1 MKQGR
6 RVVFRKLLLN
16 GALAAVLLMQP
27 ALADE
32 APRVAKA
39 VPARS
44 AEATAEW
51 EQLIAAARAEGKVEV
66 ALAGQVPLK
75 LRPGI
80 REFEKKYGIKVLA
93 QTGGSNDFA
102 ARILAERSVGRYN
115 LDVRIGGA
123 NTALVQLIPANA
135 LDPID
140 RLLVDPEV
148 TDRSL
153 WFQGKHH
160 YTDLEGRYILAFGA
174 SPSYNISI
182 NTKMVKPDEIKSY
195 ADLLNPKWKGK
206 IVTWSP
212 AEQGTGASSI
222 PLYLNPKIGEDWFR
236 RWAKEMNVT
245 IVKDPRQGAEWVAM
259 GRFPIGMFG
268 LNTQAEAMAEEGFPI
283 MGYLPHPMAEGEVLS
298 SSAANIMVMGNPPN
312 PNATKL
318 FVNWFLSRE
327 GQAIFIKYAEKMDTL
342 RVDVPNDA
350 IPEQHR
356 IRADRD
362 YMLPFTDP
370 EYTNRQTEI
379 LNTLKKIMQEAGYR

>member
-1 MKQGR
+1 M
-6 RVVFRKLLLN
+6 FHKLVLN
-16 GALAAVLLMQP
+16 GALAAVLLAP
-27 ALADE
+27 GFALADE
-32 APRVAKA
+32 AQRVAQP

-44 AEATAEW
+44 AEAAAEW
-51 EQLIAAARAEGKVEV
+51 EQLIKAAQAEGKVEV

-75 LRPGI
+75 LRPGV

-93 QTGGSNDFA
+93 ITGGSNDFA
-102 ARILAERSVGRYN
+102 ARILAERSAGRYN

-140 RLLVDPEV
+140 KLLVDPEV
-148 TDRSL
+148 TDRSR
-153 WFQGKHH
+153 WFLGKHH
-160 YTDLEGRYILAFGA
+160 YTDLQGRYIFAFGA
-174 SPSYNISI
+174 SPAYNVSI
-182 NTKMVKPDEIKSY
+182 NTKLVKPDEIKSY

-206 IVTWSP
+206 IVSWSP
-212 AEQGTGASSI
+212 SEQGTGASSI
-222 PLYLNPKIGEDWFR
+222 PLYLNPKVGEQWFR
-236 RWAKEMNVT
+236 RWATEMNVT

-268 LNTQAEAMAEEGFPI
+268 LNTQAEEMAEQGFPI
-283 MGYLPHPMAEGEVLS
+283 MGYLPHAMAEGEVLS
-298 SSAANIMVMGNPPN
+298 SSAANIMIMGNPPN

-327 GQAIFIKYAEKMDTL
+327 GQEIFIKYAEKMDTL
-342 RVDVPNDA
+342 RVDVPNDI

-356 IRADRD
+356 IRPDRD

-370 EYTNRQTEI
+370 EYSNRQTEI
-379 LNTLKKIMQEAGYR
+379 LGTLKKIMQEAGYK